1 MSLDATKWML
11 EGDTQAQRKQR
22 QIVNLAAAVR
32 GIPEHVIGGATV
44 TRYVQREEVEAKRL
58 AKPSEGG

>member
-1 MSLDATKWML
+1 ML

-22 QIVNLAAAVR
+22 QIVDLAAAVR
-32 GIPEHVIGGATV
+32 GIPEHVIGGVTV
-44 TRYVQREEVEAKRL
+44 MRYVQREEVEAKWL